1 LTGMPMST
9 LLWAG
14 ETLHPFPIGRPAEL
28 EPAMDSTGKVLRLKG
43 GERNQQMIT
52 E

>member
-14 ETLHPFPIGRPAEL
+14 ETLHRSRCGGPAEL
-28 EPAMDSTGKVLRLKG
+28 ETGDSFDGQSLFV
-43 GERNQQMIT
+43 
-52 E
+52 